1 MKTKLTKQ
9 ERNWI
14 LYDVGNS
21 AFVLLVA
28 TIMPIYFNY
37 LAGNGGLSS
46 VEYMA
51 YWGYAAS
58 AATLVVAVLGPVLG
72 TLADTKGYKK
82 PIFLISLLVGAVGC
96 ITLGF
101 AKQWLIFLVIYLIA
115 KIGFSSSLIFY
126 DSMLVDVTPEE
137 RMDEVSSQGYA
148 WGYIGSCVPFVACLL
163 LVLNCEKL
171 GIGMETAMAVS
182 FAVIAIW
189 WGGMSVP
196 LLKTYEQ
203 KNYVEKQNGA
213 FRESF
218 RRLGRTLKKA
228 KKEKKIL
235 LFLLAFFFYIDGVY
249 TIIEMATTYGAALGL
264 DSTQPHQYSGD
275 LSRYISSSSSGIDSP
290 DFRSTS
296 LTSSHPFFPA
306 T

>member
-1 MKTKLTKQ
+1 M
-9 ERNWI
+9 
-14 LYDVGNS
+14 
-21 AFVLLVA
+21 
-28 TIMPIYFNY
+28 
-37 LAGNGGLSS
+37 
-46 VEYMA
+46 EYMA

-101 AKQWLIFLVIYLIA
+101 AKQWLIFLVIYVIA
-115 KIGFSSSLIFY
+115 KIGFSSSLTFY
-126 DSMLVDVTPEE
+126 DSMLVDVTTEE
-137 RMDEVSSQGYA
+137 RMDAVSSQGYA

-182 FAVIAIW
+182 FAVIGIW

-203 KNYVEKQNGA
+203 KNYVEKQKGA

-218 RRLGRTLKKA
+218 RRLGRTLRLKQKRR
-228 KKEKKIL
+228 
-235 LFLLAFFFYIDGVY
+235 FFCFCWHFS
-249 TIIEMATTYGAALGL
+249 
-264 DSTQPHQYSGD
+264 ST
-275 LSRYISSSSSGIDSP
+275 LTVFI
-290 DFRSTS
+290 RSLKWLRPMGPLWDWTVQDCYW
-296 LTSSHPFFPA
+296 LCW
-306 T
+306 